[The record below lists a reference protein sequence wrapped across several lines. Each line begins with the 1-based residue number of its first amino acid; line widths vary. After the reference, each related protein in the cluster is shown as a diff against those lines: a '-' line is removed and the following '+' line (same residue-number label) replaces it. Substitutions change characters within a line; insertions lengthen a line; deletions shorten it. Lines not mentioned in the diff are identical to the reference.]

1 MISIDKAKR
10 LKSLGLIW
18 NPKCGDFY
26 KADYW
31 TTPTLFAVDTFRLND
46 IEIERVIENIKKS
59 ENKTWL
65 PSLEQLLDE
74 IEKYQYVFSL
84 VGEKLTLFK
93 KLNLVVQFECE
104 SREDSVADALI
115 WILENKQE
123 GK

>member
-31 TTPTLFAVDTFRLND
+31 TTSTLFAVDTFRLND

>member
-1 MISIDKAKR
+1 MISVDKAKR
-10 LKSLGLIW
+10 LKELNLEW

-31 TTPTLFAVDTFRLND
+31 PTPTLMSIDTFRLND

-74 IEKYQYVFSL
+74 IEKHQYIFSL

-93 KLNLVVQFECE
+93 KLNLVIQFECD

-115 WILENKQE
+115 WILENI
-123 GK
+123 